1 MNKPSLMTAV
11 MKRFLW
17 RVLGLTGAY
26 LAAILLASMYL
37 TRHPSVGVGLY
48 ALSLVPAVPVLVVIV
63 SVGVYLRD
71 EKDEYLRWI
80 TVKSLLWA
88 SGITLTAATVASFL
102 DAVTQF
108 RPDPSPHAVVAFW
121 ATFGFLQVTFW
132 SVFGVAQAMLHVSN
146 GGSDE

>member
-1 MNKPSLMTAV
+1 MNKPSLMTGV
-11 MKRFLW
+11 MKHFLW
-17 RVLGLTGAY
+17 RVLGLTGVY
-26 LAAILLASMYL
+26 LAAILFASMYF
-37 TRHPSVGVGLY
+37 TRHQPVGVALY

-88 SGITLTAATVASFL
+88 SGVTLSAATVASFL
-102 DAVTQF
+102 DAVAQV
-108 RPDPSPHAVVAFW
+108 RPVSSPHAVVAFW
-121 ATFGFLQVTFW
+121 VTFGFLQAAFW
-132 SVFGVAQAMLHVSN
+132 SVFGVTQAILHTSN

>member
-11 MKRFLW
+11 MKHFLW

-37 TRHPSVGVGLY
+37 TQHQPVGVALY
-48 ALSLVPAVPVLVVIV
+48 ALSLVPAVPILVVIV
-63 SVGVYLRD
+63 SVGIYLRD

-102 DAVTQF
+102 GAVAQV
-108 RPDPSPHAVVAFW
+108 RPASSPPAIVAFW
-121 ATFGFLQVTFW
+121 ATFGFLQATFW
-132 SVFGVAQAMLHVSN
+132 GVFGVAQAILHVSN
-146 GGSDE
+146 GGSDD